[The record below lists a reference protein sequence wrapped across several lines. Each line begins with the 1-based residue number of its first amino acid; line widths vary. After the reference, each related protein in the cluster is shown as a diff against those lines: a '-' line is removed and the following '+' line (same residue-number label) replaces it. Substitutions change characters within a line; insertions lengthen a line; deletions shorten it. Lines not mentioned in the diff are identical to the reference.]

1 MQENLFIVLIST
13 EMSYLERVCSIV
25 HILIC
30 LPTRWLAANY
40 RKLSSHNM
48 YVRSMGRIEYVLEG
62 ELGYILS
69 DGRIFLY
76 DDFMMKVF
84 QLHNEIHPFQLYC

>member
-1 MQENLFIVLIST
+1 M
-13 EMSYLERVCSIV
+13 YL
-25 HILIC
+25 
-30 LPTRWLAANY
+30 
-40 RKLSSHNM
+40 
-48 YVRSMGRIEYVLEG
+48 RSMGRIEYVLEG

-69 DGRIFLY
+69 DGRLFLY